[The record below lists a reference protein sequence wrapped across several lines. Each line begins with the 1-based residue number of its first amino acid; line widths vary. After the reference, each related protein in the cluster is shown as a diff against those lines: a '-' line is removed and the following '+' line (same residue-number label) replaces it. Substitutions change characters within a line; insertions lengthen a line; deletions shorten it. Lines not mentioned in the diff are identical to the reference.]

1 MTIRVVTCSK
11 VSRSPDN
18 KKVISFGAK
27 KNNYTG
33 KICTVLSVLR
43 GRFFS
48 TFAVVVETTVTMSQD
63 MMDDGFFES
72 R

>member
-1 MTIRVVTCSK
+1 MTIRGVTCSK
-11 VSRSPDN
+11 VSRSLDN
-18 KKVISFGAK
+18 KKIISFGAK

-33 KICTVLSVLR
+33 KICTILSVLMC
-43 GRFFS
+43 RFFS